1 MIARYRLLAERLRVE
16 LRSLEEVVLH
26 ASEALSRASR
36 QPDNYDFFIA
46 AAAFDLHSFYSGL
59 ERLLEL
65 IATDVDNTRPGGAS
79 WHRELLTQMSL
90 ALSEV
95 RPAALSAE
103 TVAALAEYLDFRH
116 VVRHMYTFNLRP
128 DRVTELVNGLPAT
141 FELVRRDLLVLAD
154 FLDGLSTAD
163 TESA

>member
-1 MIARYRLLAERLRVE
+1 M
-16 LRSLEEVVLH
+16 
-26 ASEALSRASR
+26 
-36 QPDNYDFFIA
+36 
-46 AAAFDLHSFYSGL
+46 
-59 ERLLEL
+59 
-65 IATDVDNTRPGGAS
+65 IATDADNTRPGGAS
-79 WHRELLTQMSL
+79 WRRELLTQMSL
-90 ALSEV
+90 VLPEV

-128 DRVTELVNGLPAT
+128 GRVIELVSGLPAT
-141 FELVRRDLLVLAD
+141 FELVRRDLLILAD